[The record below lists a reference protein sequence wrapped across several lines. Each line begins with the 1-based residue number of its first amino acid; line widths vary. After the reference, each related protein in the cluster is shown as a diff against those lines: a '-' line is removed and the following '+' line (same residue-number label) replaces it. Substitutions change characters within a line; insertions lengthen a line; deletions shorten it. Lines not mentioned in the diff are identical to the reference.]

1 MADITFNGMTME
13 FSVVE
18 CMMDSELKQD
28 IVTKLESY
36 SEQSLLD
43 AYLPAHKEKFG
54 KEFLT
59 I

>member
-18 CMMDSELKQD
+18 SMMDAKLKSD
-28 IVTKLESY
+28 IESSLETY

-43 AYLPAHKEKFG
+43 AYMAAHREKFG
-54 KEFLT
+54 KEFLQG
-59 I
+59 

>member
-1 MADITFNGMTME
+1 MADITFNGITME

-18 CMMDSELKQD
+18 FMMDEQLKQD
-28 IVTKLESY
+28 VASKLETY

-43 AYLPAHKEKFG
+43 AYMSAHKEKFG

-59 I
+59 A

>member
-18 CMMDSELKQD
+18 FMMDAELKQD
-28 IVTKLESY
+28 IASRLETY

-54 KEFLT
+54 KDFLT

>member
-18 CMMDSELKQD
+18 FMMDAELKQD
-28 IVTKLESY
+28 IVSQLDPY

-43 AYLPAHKEKFG
+43 AYIPAHKEKFG
-54 KEFLT
+54 KDFLT

>member
-1 MADITFNGMTME
+1 MADITFNGITME

-18 CMMDSELKQD
+18 FMMDEQLKQD
-28 IVTKLESY
+28 VASKLETY

-43 AYLPAHKEKFG
+43 AYMPAHKEKFG

-59 I
+59 M